1 VSEEVLAATSA
12 LQWDFPNSAVAIPY
26 SEFAQASFQD
36 SLASFLEQASTESI
50 KRFAAHST
58 KAGSLAF
65 ESRETVDPSLITQM
79 LMTLLEVNGH
89 RTQPLIIRKRVRDE
103 VYWTDGAENPW
114 RRSPYWLIM
123 RVALQRFLI
132 ILHGSLTGRAHYK
145 FLSCVLLRNII
156 EEVPYDIDPDLYGF
170 LQAKLAR
177 RLAKL
182 EVEKV
187 QAPENIRAVYDAS
200 FTALEAM
207 LSKSL
212 SKASERLGM
221 TWNGFKREIR
231 RPIPLIPRRAWPI
244 HTRLSLPNS
253 EGYLRKVLSWHTY
266 GGSEARSPTAPQ
278 PPTNFDIAL
287 ATTGPFTVF
296 ANRFFSLARLE
307 KATTTHHGLRL
318 LTVTDHEVVV

>member
-1 VSEEVLAATSA
+1 VFEAFEASPLSETVLAATSA

-26 SEFAQASFQD
+26 SVFAQASFQD

-114 RRSPYWLIM
+114 RRSPLWLIV

-132 ILHGSLTGRAHYK
+132 ILHGSPMGRAHYK
-145 FLSCVLLRNII
+145 FLLCVLFRNLI
-156 EEVPYDIDPDLYGF
+156 EEAPADIDPDLYSF

-182 EVEKV
+182 EVEKG
-187 QAPENIRAVYDAS
+187 QAPQKVRVVYDTNFAALGALLSRSLDNAS
-200 FTALEAM
+200 A
-207 LSKSL
+207 
-212 SKASERLGM
+212 RLGVS
-221 TWNGFKREIR
+221 NFLSIYY
-231 RPIPLIPRRAWPI
+231 PFLSVSRA
-244 HTRLSLPNS
+244 L
-253 EGYLRKVLSWHTY
+253 
-266 GGSEARSPTAPQ
+266 
-278 PPTNFDIAL
+278 
-287 ATTGPFTVF
+287 
-296 ANRFFSLARLE
+296 
-307 KATTTHHGLRL
+307 
-318 LTVTDHEVVV
+318 

>member
-1 VSEEVLAATSA
+1 MSEEVLAATSA

-26 SEFAQASFQD
+26 SEFEQAAFQD
-36 SLASFLEQASTESI
+36 SLATFLEQASTESI

-114 RRSPYWLIM
+114 RRAPYWLIM

-132 ILHGSLTGRAHYK
+132 ILDGSPTGRAHYK
-145 FLSCVLLRNII
+145 LLLCVLLRNLL
-156 EEVPYDIDPDLYGF
+156 EGAQDDIDPDLYSF

-182 EVEKV
+182 EVEKG
-187 QAPENIRAVYDAS
+187 QASPNVRAVYDAS
-200 FTALEAM
+200 FAALGAIFSE
-207 LSKSL
+207 SL
-212 SKASERLGM
+212 RKASKRLGVM
-221 TWNGFKREIR
+221 WNGFKQEIQ
-231 RPIPLIPRRAWPI
+231 RPIPIIPRPC
-244 HTRLSLPNS
+244 
-253 EGYLRKVLSWHTY
+253 V
-266 GGSEARSPTAPQ
+266 ARPHQAIS
-278 PPTNFDIAL
+278 
-287 ATTGPFTVF
+287 
-296 ANRFFSLARLE
+296 S
-307 KATTTHHGLRL
+307 
-318 LTVTDHEVVV
+318 